1 MSDRI
6 EFREKLSGIVQKAQE
21 NQNVLSVQEVEQ
33 YFSED
38 GLSGEQMELVC
49 DYLIS
54 RKVAVKGYV
63 KQGGTVLEK
72 ETEEG
77 GENYTPEEKRYLER
91 YLEEIESVKEEEEG
105 ERERLFEASIEGD
118 ALSRG
123 RLIELYLAEVV
134 KAAKELYH
142 KEVFL
147 GDLIQEGNVSLM
159 IALDELTSA
168 ESAHEIVMEEVHRGM
183 QMLIEEQTEVKRRDH
198 TLLEKYTNL
207 DDNIKKL
214 KEETGR
220 DVTVEELAVFLD
232 MPEEEI
238 KDILNLGE
246 Q

>member
-1 MSDRI
+1 MQGKSERAFGAGGRTIFFRRRTFRRTDGACLRLSD
-6 EFREKLSGIVQKAQE
+6 LP
-21 NQNVLSVQEVEQ
+21 
-33 YFSED
+33 
-38 GLSGEQMELVC
+38 
-49 DYLIS
+49 
-54 RKVAVKGYV
+54 
-63 KQGGTVLEK
+63 QGGSKGWRKTGAAIVWRKRLRRW
-72 ETEEG
+72 
-77 GENYTPEEKRYLER
+77 ENYTPEERRYLER

-118 ALSRG
+118 ALARG

-134 KAAKELYH
+134 KAAKELDH